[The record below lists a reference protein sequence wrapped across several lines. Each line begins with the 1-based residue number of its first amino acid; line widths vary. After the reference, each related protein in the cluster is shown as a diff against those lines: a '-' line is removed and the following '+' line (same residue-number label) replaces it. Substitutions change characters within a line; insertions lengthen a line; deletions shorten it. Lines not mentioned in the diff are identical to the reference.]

1 MRRSRHRIC
10 VFTGSN
16 PGARPEYAA
25 AARRLGE
32 QLAARGQTLVYGGAG
47 IGLMG
52 VVADAVLAAGG
63 QAIGVIPQAL
73 VAKEVAHRGLSDLRV
88 VASMHDR
95 KALMAELAD
104 AFIALPGGIG
114 TLEEY
119 FEITTWAQLGL
130 HDKPCGLLNAAGYYD
145 GLIRFLDHAVDQQ
158 FVRPAH
164 RAMMIVDDD
173 PASMLD
179 RFEAYRPPAVA
190 KWITEET
197 I

>member
-1 MRRSRHRIC
+1 MTLLRRRIC

-32 QLAARGQTLVYGGAG
+32 LIAARGQTLVYGGAG

-52 VVADAVLAAGG
+52 IVADAALAAGG
-63 QAIGVIPQAL
+63 QAVGVIPQAL

-88 VASMHDR
+88 VATMHER

-119 FEITTWAQLGL
+119 FEIATWAQLGL

-145 GLIRFLDHAVDQQ
+145 GLIRFLDHAVGQQ
-158 FVRPAH
+158 FVRAAH
-164 RAMMIVDDD
+164 RAMLIVDDD

-179 RFEAYRPPAVA
+179 RFESYEPPAVA
-190 KWITEET
+190 KWITEQT